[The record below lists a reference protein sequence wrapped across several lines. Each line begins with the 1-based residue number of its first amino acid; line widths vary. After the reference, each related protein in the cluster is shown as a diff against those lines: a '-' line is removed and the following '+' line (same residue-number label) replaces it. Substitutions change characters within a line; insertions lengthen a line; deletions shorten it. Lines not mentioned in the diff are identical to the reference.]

1 MIIEQHYD
9 EEVLIGLLEEAEHDT
24 HVPGCDTCAG
34 TMESLRDLTSALRDD
49 SVWDER
55 VLSESPSTQTSNM
68 LRAFAQRTKVEDA
81 EAATIVPKLIATPSM
96 LQAHPEWRT
105 AGVVRRLLA
114 VVDEKNFSD
123 PKLAADLA
131 ALAVEVAESLDATQY
146 PHDTVMKLRARAWR
160 ERAYALLYIGSFPES
175 LAALDRTNAYLGM
188 CMVSDY
194 DQARAQM
201 YRALIYREL
210 EKFGEAIAIV
220 RQARPVFIAYG
231 DRKRVALADGTE
243 AAVLMAMA
251 RFSEALAI
259 ELRIAADGSLD
270 QESRA
275 CALSNAGLC
284 YRELS
289 QLGEAKRVFTQ
300 AITSFE
306 ELGLFSRRTMARWGL
321 ARVLADEGRFE
332 QALALLRELQSEFQ
346 ELGMSEDVALVSL
359 RLADILLVLQ
369 RPAQAAEFCAS
380 AMEYF
385 RRAGLTYSQ
394 PAMTALAYLREAAEQ
409 GTLNPAKVDKVRAFF
424 KVLPKQPDLL
434 FAFTA

>member
-160 ERAYALLYIGSFPES
+160 ERAYPLYHMGFFAES
-175 LAALDRTNAYLGM
+175 IAALDRTDEILSK
-188 CMVSDY
+188 CSVSSHDK
-194 DQARAQM
+194 AGAAITRAHV
-201 YRALIYREL
+201 YGEL
-210 EKFGEAIAIV
+210 EKFEEAIALADSAAHVFRHFGDYSREATAALTKANLLI
-220 RQARPVFIAYG
+220 QARRFADALQIYERIKSDQRVVEFTQTLALYHAALCHRELFRFERAKTLFAEALDKFERLGAASLRAKTVWSLGSVFALEQRHN
-231 DRKRVALADGTE
+231 DALA
-243 AAVLMAMA
+243 LFA
-251 RFSEALAI
+251 RA
-259 ELRIAADGSLD
+259 R
-270 QESRA
+270 QE
-275 CALSNAGLC
+275 
-284 YRELS
+284 
-289 QLGEAKRVFTQ
+289 
-300 AITSFE
+300 FE
-306 ELGLFSRRTMARWGL
+306 ELGMAQDL
-321 ARVLADEGRFE
+321 
-332 QALALLRELQSEFQ
+332 ALASVDSAECLLMV
-346 ELGMSEDVALVSL
+346 G
-359 RLADILLVLQ
+359 
-369 RPAQAAEFCAS
+369 RPLEVINLCQQ

-385 RRAGLTYSQ
+385 AKTGLVYTQ
-394 PAMTALAYLREAAEQ
+394 GALTALAYLKEAAETQ
-409 GTLNPAKVDKVRAFF
+409 TLTPGSFTEVRAFF
-424 KVLPKQPDLL
+424 ELL
-434 FAFTA
+434 SKRPELVFAHPT